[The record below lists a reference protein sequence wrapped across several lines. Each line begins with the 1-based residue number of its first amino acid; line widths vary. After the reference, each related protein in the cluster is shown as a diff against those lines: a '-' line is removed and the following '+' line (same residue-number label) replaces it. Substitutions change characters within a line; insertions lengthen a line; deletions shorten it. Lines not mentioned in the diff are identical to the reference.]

1 MRNDVPGGAE
11 GLLVPPAGV
20 ARAGGKPGTVLIEQL
35 RASVRALEQVPVSLG
50 LPPAPGTGPS
60 RPACS
65 LSSSPSDL
73 FNSPSEGEGCDGQ
86 GPPPDR
92 GLVVTLRED
101 SDPLPDFPAF
111 REMAFPL
118 DRLGQAGLHEIKP
131 ASYHDVP
138 AALAFALAALAQG
151 DGKPGHGDL
160 VLWCLTQRVARTLM
174 PAHVLGCVA
183 EGVVARDRELED
195 GPAVAVW
202 AASLPDAVIE
212 TFQSVALDT
221 DEGVAVTGI
230 PNLDDADLVT
240 LLVDPFTYPAG
251 GFLSKLNEEED
262 SVPLVGGLAAGGG
275 EPDSQA
281 LFCDGEVLYEGAV
294 GAVLRGVPV
303 RTVVSQGCEPIGRDS
318 VITHA
323 EENVVFE
330 LAGEPALERLK
341 GDLGTLTP
349 DQESSAARGG
359 VLAGL
364 VIDEN
369 RADYRRGDYLMR
381 GLTGVD
387 EERARSRS
395 AKPCASA
402 RRCASTSE
410 TRPRQT
416 PTCARTSRP
425 RSTASGPRVR

>member
-1 MRNDVPGGAE
+1 MRPETLTRRVGAGLSVSPEAAEAAGEAAREAAAALGGAPVDLAFVFLSADHFGDAE
-11 GLLVPPAGV
+11 
-20 ARAGGKPGTVLIEQL
+20 E
-35 RASVRALEQVPVSLG
+35 ALEAVEEELQ
-50 LPPAPGTGPS
+50 
-60 RPACS
+60 
-65 LSSSPSDL
+65 
-73 FNSPSEGEGCDGQ
+73 
-86 GPPPDR
+86 
-92 GLVVTLRED
+92 
-101 SDPLPDFPAF
+101 
-111 REMAFPL
+111 
-118 DRLGQAGLHEIKP
+118 
-131 ASYHDVP
+131 
-138 AALAFALAALAQG
+138 
-151 DGKPGHGDL
+151 
-160 VLWCLTQRVARTLM
+160 

-262 SVPLVGGLAAGGG
+262 AVPLVGGLAAGDG
-275 EPDSQA
+275 EPDTQA
-281 LFCDGEVLYEGAV
+281 LFLDGEVLYEGAV

-303 RTVVSQGCEPIGRDS
+303 RTVVSQGCEPVGRDS
-318 VITHA
+318 VITNA
-323 EENVVFE
+323 EDNVVFE

-341 GDLGTLTP
+341 GDLATLTP
-349 DQESSAARGG
+349 EQERSAARGG

-381 GLTGVD
+381 GLVGVD
-387 EERARSRS
+387 EETGALAVGEAVRVGQTLRFHVRDADSADADLRENLSSALNAERAAGTLLFTCNGRGTNLFSSPDHDARV
-395 AKPCASA
+395 AAELLDGDALAGFFCAGEIGPVGGKPFLHGF
-402 RRCASTSE
+402 
-410 TRPRQT
+410 
-416 PTCARTSRP
+416 
-425 RSTASGPRVR
+425 TATAAIFLES